1 MQQAE
6 ISDILAQHGD
16 KEGGLIS
23 ILESIQA
30 KYGYLPRGALEEVSR
45 KTGESL
51 VDIYGVA
58 TFYKAFSL
66 KPRGKHLVS
75 SCLGTACH
83 VRGGPSIAKEISAQL
98 NVKSGQTTEDRE
110 FTFETVNCLGAC
122 ALGPVVVI
130 DGHYF
135 PNVKVS
141 MIKDIL
147 QKAREGL
154 DKVEIETD
162 KRVFPLEVSCAM
174 CNHSLMAPDHLL
186 DGFPSIRVTVSFGQ
200 KHGWFELSSLYGSY
214 NTRSKYEIPADTI
227 VNIFCRHCNSELIGG
242 SICGE
247 CGAPMVPM
255 IVRGGG
261 MIQICTRKGCR
272 GHMLDLP

>member
-23 ILESIQA
+23 VLESIQA
-30 KYGYLPRGALEEVSR
+30 KYGYLPRGALEEVA
-45 KTGESL
+45 KETGQSL

-66 KPRGKHLVS
+66 TPRGNHLVS
-75 SCLGTACH
+75 ACLGTACH

-98 NVKSGQTTEDRE
+98 NVKSGETTEDRE

-135 PNVKVS
+135 PNVKTS
-141 MIKDIL
+141 MIQDIL
-147 QKAREGL
+147 KKAREGL
-154 DKVEIETD
+154 DKVEIKTD

-174 CNHSLMAPDHLL
+174 CNHSLMDNNHFL
-186 DGFPSIRVTVSFGQ
+186 DGFPSVRVTVSFGQ

-214 NTRSKYEIPADTI
+214 NTNSKYEIPPNTI
-227 VNIFCRHCNSELIGG
+227 VNIFCKHCNAELIGG
-242 SICGE
+242 SVCGE
-247 CGAPMVPM
+247 CGAPMIPM

-261 MIQICTRKGCR
+261 MVQICSRKGCR